1 MTRLSAFAA
10 ALARLPLLLGAA
22 ACTPDVG
29 NDPVP
34 EALEFDTEAS
44 PPRVPQPTGLV
55 VNPLTGHID
64 FALAGTPLPADCS
77 QATAFS
83 AAQCEFNRYLETL
96 DGFPSTSP
104 AAAPATARLAPETL
118 TGGEN
123 VVVVPLRA
131 PNAEVAVA
139 TSFDDGSR
147 SLIVK
152 RFPSWELGETY
163 FVGVRAYANGVRA
176 SSGSEVVGSPTFAL
190 LKEESSL
197 VCGAGA
203 PAQIPA
209 DCPAYEL
216 LSQSQPPAAARENL
230 FTLEAIRRSYL
241 NAGVWERLAAAGL
254 PKHETGVMF
263 GFPIHTGSVAEL
275 DPTVGLV
282 PVVAGPSEIRVAVHG
297 PVDASTVSGFVVRE
311 RPGSVVLMDL
321 TAAAAGDLVGGFP
334 RIEARFANGN
344 VSITSSEPLTTGH
357 QYGVFMTR
365 AVTNP
370 SGAPLVPAPISV
382 LLTLTAPLVDASG
395 HSQISSVSD
404 ADAAALETG
413 RAELGALFDNPV
425 FSALTGLSR
434 DNLVYCFAFAF
445 ELPR

>member
-1 MTRLSAFAA
+1 MTRLSGFGA
-10 ALARLPLLLGAA
+10 ALAALPLLGGAA
-22 ACTPDVG
+22 ACTPDVA

-83 AAQCEFNRYLETL
+83 PAQCEFNRYLETL

-104 AAAPATARLAPETL
+104 AAAPATARLAPDTL
-118 TGGEN
+118 IADQN
-123 VVVVPLRA
+123 VVIVALRH
-131 PNAEVAVA
+131 PNASLAFA
-139 TSFDDGSR
+139 TAFDDASR
-147 SLIVK
+147 SLVVK
-152 RFPSWELGETY
+152 PLPSWELGETY
-163 FVGVRAYANGVRA
+163 FVGVRAYAGGVRA

-190 LKEESSL
+190 LKEEASL
-197 VCGAGA
+197 VCGAGT
-203 PAQIPA
+203 PQQIPA

-216 LSQSQPPAAARENL
+216 LSQTQPPAAARENL

-241 NAGVWERLAAAGL
+241 NAGVWERLADAGL
-254 PKHETGVMF
+254 PKRETGVMF

-282 PVVAGPSEIRVAVHG
+282 PVVGAPNEIHVAVHG
-297 PVDASTVSGFVVRE
+297 PVDASSVSGFVVRE

-321 TAAAAGDLVGGFP
+321 TAAASGDLVAGFP
-334 RIEARFANGN
+334 RIEARFANGR
-344 VSITSSEPLTTGH
+344 VSITGSEPFTAGH

-365 AVTNP
+365 GVTNP
-370 SGAPLVPAPISV
+370 AGAPLVPPPISV
-382 LLTLTAPLVDASG
+382 LLTLTSPLVDASG

-404 ADAAALETG
+404 ADAVALEAG
-413 RAELGALFDNPV
+413 RAELGTLFENPV